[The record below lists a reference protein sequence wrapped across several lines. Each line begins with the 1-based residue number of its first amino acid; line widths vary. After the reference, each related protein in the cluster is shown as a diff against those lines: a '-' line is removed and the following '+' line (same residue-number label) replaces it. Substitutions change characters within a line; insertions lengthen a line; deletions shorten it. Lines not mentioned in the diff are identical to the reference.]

1 MPNVLLKG
9 LVYGTT
15 LVFVTLMLSSCVW
28 QVRPG
33 AATPD
38 SAPVFL
44 TRYAQHSRIAL
55 PKAPDR
61 FVEFG
66 FGDWYYYAL
75 GEKGLWSSLRAAF
88 FSPYSA
94 LSRRELLGTLDTQE
108 FLSWAGGEQ
117 TVLLWV
123 DTELAEQL
131 LQQLEKKWESLTET
145 RVYRETDG
153 LYFAQWDRPYFL
165 LRNSNHQTAD
175 WLRRLD
181 VDVRGWTILSDFRI
195 VPE

>member
-1 MPNVLLKG
+1 MPLRGLVFGTVLLFA
-9 LVYGTT
+9 T
-15 LVFVTLMLSSCVW
+15 LLLSGCVW

-33 AATPD
+33 VAVPD
-38 SAPVFL
+38 AAPVFL

-55 PKAPDR
+55 PKDAGG

-94 LSRRELLGTLDTQE
+94 LSRRELRWTLDAQD
-108 FLSWAGGEQ
+108 FLHWAGGEQ
-117 TVLLWV
+117 TALLWV
-123 DTELAEQL
+123 DPEQANRLLRELEY
-131 LQQLEKKWESLTET
+131 KWDSLTAL

-153 LYFAQWDRPYFL
+153 LHFAQWDRPYFL

-181 VDVRGWTILSDFRI
+181 VDVRGWTILSDFRV